1 VSHLTIEQILAMLEA
16 APSQIAG
23 LTAGL
28 TETQLSSSPGPGE
41 WSTNEVLAHL
51 RSCAD
56 VWGSCIKMI
65 LEQDMPTIRAVNPR
79 TWIRSTNYPEQKFK
93 PSLQSFTVQRTGLL
107 AILKPLKPK
116 TWSRSATITG
126 AGKPFERSVLSYAQ
140 WMAEH
145 ERPHL
150 KQIKSIVTAMQK

>member
-23 LTAGL
+23 FMAGL
-28 TETQLSSSPGPGE
+28 TETQLNTPPGPGE
-41 WSTNEVLAHL
+41 WSANEVLAHL

-56 VWGSCIKMI
+56 VWGSCITTI
-65 LEQDMPTIRAVNPR
+65 LDQDMPTIRAVNPR
-79 TWIRSTNYPEQKFK
+79 TWIRSTNYLEQKFK
-93 PSLQSFTVQRTGLL
+93 PSLQAFTVQRTGLL
-107 AILKPLKPK
+107 ASLKPLKPK
-116 TWSRSATITG
+116 TWSRSAVITG

-150 KQIKSIVTAMQK
+150 KQIKRFATTIQN